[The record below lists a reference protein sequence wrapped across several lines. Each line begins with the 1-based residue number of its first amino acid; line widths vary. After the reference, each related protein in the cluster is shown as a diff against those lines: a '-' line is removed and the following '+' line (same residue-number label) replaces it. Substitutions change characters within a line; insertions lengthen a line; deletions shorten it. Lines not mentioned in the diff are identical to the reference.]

1 MRSVKFSL
9 GICSL
14 LFAFKSFSQDTVPA
28 RVSAFTASI
37 NYQNKL
43 HYFGRTD
50 SLQSSGLFPSV
61 GYQHKSGL
69 YANSN
74 FIFYQNEVQP
84 TTYAGA
90 AVELGY
96 RFPETKHFSGN
107 LFFTKMIYQDKST
120 LVQSALKAQT
130 GINLTAQSKIVNFT
144 AGADLKFS
152 DQTDIGATA
161 GLDHLFIWTIPNSKS
176 AFAFDPSVYLY
187 AGTQNFQQTY
197 QKSRTVGGI
206 PVGNPQTVTERV
218 KKFDVLA
225 YEVSAPVV
233 YVNGIFNASV
243 TPAYVMPQN
252 LLPGEKGANM
262 FYLTLSVGVRL

>member
-9 GICSL
+9 GIISF
-14 LFAFKSFSQDTVPA
+14 LFAVNLTAQDTIPA

-74 FIFYQNEVQP
+74 FIFFQNEVQP

-130 GINLTAQSKIVNFT
+130 GVNLTAQSKVVNFT

-152 DQTDIGATA
+152 DQTDFGVTA
-161 GLDHLFIWTIPNSKS
+161 GLDHLFIWTIPDSKS

-197 QKSRTVGGI
+197 QKGRNINGI
-206 PVGNPQTVTERV
+206 PIGNPQTVTEQV
-218 KKFDVLA
+218 KKFNILS
-225 YEVSAPVV
+225 YEISAPIV

-243 TPAYVMPQN
+243 TPAYVIPQN
-252 LLPGEKGANM
+252 LLAGEKGGNM
-262 FYLTLSVGVRL
+262 FYFTLSAGIRL

>member
-9 GICSL
+9 GIISF
-14 LFAFKSFSQDTVPA
+14 LFALNAAAQDTVPA
-28 RVSAFTASI
+28 RVSAFSASI

-43 HYFGRTD
+43 HFFGRTD
-50 SLQSSGLFPSV
+50 SLQSSGLFPTV

-96 RFPETKHFSGN
+96 RFKETKHFSGN

-120 LVQSALKAQT
+120 LVQSTLKAQT
-130 GINLTAQSKIVNFT
+130 GINLTAQSKVVNFT
-144 AGADLKFS
+144 VGADLKFS
-152 DQTDIGATA
+152 DQTDVGVTA

-176 AFAFDPSVYLY
+176 AFAFDPSLYVY
-187 AGTQNFQQTY
+187 AGTQNFQETY
-197 QKSRTVGGI
+197 KKSRTVGGI
-206 PVGNPQTVTERV
+206 PVGNPQTVTEQV
-218 KKFDVLA
+218 KKFNILA
-225 YEVSAPVV
+225 YEISAPVV

-252 LLPGEKGANM
+252 LVPGERGQNM
-262 FYLTLSVGVRL
+262 FYFTLSAGIRL